1 MNTTKMWIL
10 EEDWWPMLQLEEID
24 QSYSNIEKIYEIPND
39 LIDEYN
45 QTLQQLAA
53 VQEKLH
59 KLTNSKYNYVFPIG
73 L

>member
-1 MNTTKMWIL
+1 MWIL
-10 EEDWWPMLQLEEID
+10 EQNWWPMLQLEEID
-24 QSYSNIEKIYEIPND
+24 PFYSNVEKIYEIPND

-45 QTLQQLAA
+45 QTLQQLAT
-53 VQEKLH
+53 VQEKIH